1 MCEIT
6 VEMAEY
12 RMNIKLSYW

>member
-1 MCEIT
+1 
-6 VEMAEY
+6 MAEY